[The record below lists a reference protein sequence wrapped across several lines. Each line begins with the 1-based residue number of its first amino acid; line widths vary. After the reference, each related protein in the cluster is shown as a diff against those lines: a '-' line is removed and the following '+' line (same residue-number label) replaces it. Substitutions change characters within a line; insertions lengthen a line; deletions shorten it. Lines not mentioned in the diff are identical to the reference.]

1 MQKESMS
8 RIRQKT
14 KKVKQSGGRV
24 LFRLIFGRTMIT
36 VLLLLLQILC
46 LIGIFRM
53 VGLSE
58 NLLTISNLLGMA
70 AIIYIINS
78 EENPAFK
85 LAWVL
90 PICLVPVFGI
100 GFYLFIILNPGN
112 RGLQKLL
119 NRRKDETKP
128 YLRTEYRV
136 VEKLKKESSGIR
148 NLGHYIQNQN
158 GFPTCDHT
166 NVTFFATGEEKY
178 ADLLKELERAEQFIF
193 LEYFI
198 INQGEVWDHVLE
210 ILERK
215 AKAGVEVRVMYD
227 GMCALVSLPYRYPQQ
242 LRERGIKAKM
252 FSPIKPLLSTRQN
265 NRDHRKIAVI
275 DGRVAYNGG
284 INLADEYMNIKKRFG
299 HWKDT
304 AVKLEGEAVRSFTV
318 MFLQMWY
325 MTEAGE
331 GEYEKY
337 LPHFE
342 APSASGYVIPYNDD
356 PINRLDIA
364 ESVYL
369 DMLYKAKKYVHIM
382 TPYLIID
389 NELITALTYAARRGV
404 DVKLILPH
412 IPDKKIIF
420 AIARTYYPQLLEAGV
435 KIYEYTPGFVHA
447 KEFVSDDKKAVVGS
461 INLDFRSLYEHF
473 ECATFIYENPVI
485 LDIEKDYQETLKKCQ
500 KVDMQFCVD
509 LPLWYRIGGHIF
521 RLFGPLV

>member
-166 NVTFFATGEEKY
+166 NVTFFATGEE
-178 ADLLKELERAEQFIF
+178 
-193 LEYFI
+193 
-198 INQGEVWDHVLE
+198 
-210 ILERK
+210 
-215 AKAGVEVRVMYD
+215 
-227 GMCALVSLPYRYPQQ
+227 
-242 LRERGIKAKM
+242 
-252 FSPIKPLLSTRQN
+252 
-265 NRDHRKIAVI
+265 
-275 DGRVAYNGG
+275 
-284 INLADEYMNIKKRFG
+284 
-299 HWKDT
+299 
-304 AVKLEGEAVRSFTV
+304 
-318 MFLQMWY
+318 
-325 MTEAGE
+325 
-331 GEYEKY
+331 
-337 LPHFE
+337 
-342 APSASGYVIPYNDD
+342 
-356 PINRLDIA
+356 
-364 ESVYL
+364 
-369 DMLYKAKKYVHIM
+369 
-382 TPYLIID
+382 
-389 NELITALTYAARRGV
+389 
-404 DVKLILPH
+404 
-412 IPDKKIIF
+412 
-420 AIARTYYPQLLEAGV
+420 
-435 KIYEYTPGFVHA
+435 
-447 KEFVSDDKKAVVGS
+447 
-461 INLDFRSLYEHF
+461 
-473 ECATFIYENPVI
+473 
-485 LDIEKDYQETLKKCQ
+485 
-500 KVDMQFCVD
+500 
-509 LPLWYRIGGHIF
+509 
-521 RLFGPLV
+521 

>member
-158 GFPTCDHT
+158 GFPTYDHT

-252 FSPIKPLLSTRQN
+252 FSPIKPLLSTHQN

-304 AVKLEGEAVRSFTV
+304 AVKLG
-318 MFLQMWY
+318 
-325 MTEAGE
+325 GE
-331 GEYEKY
+331 G
-337 LPHFE
+337 
-342 APSASGYVIPYNDD
+342 G
-356 PINRLDIA
+356 
-364 ESVYL
+364 
-369 DMLYKAKKYVHIM
+369 
-382 TPYLIID
+382 
-389 NELITALTYAARRGV
+389 RRFYGMV
-404 DVKLILPH
+404 
-412 IPDKKIIF
+412 F
-420 AIARTYYPQLLEAGV
+420 
-435 KIYEYTPGFVHA
+435 
-447 KEFVSDDKKAVVGS
+447 
-461 INLDFRSLYEHF
+461 
-473 ECATFIYENPVI
+473 
-485 LDIEKDYQETLKKCQ
+485 
-500 KVDMQFCVD
+500 
-509 LPLWYRIGGHIF
+509 
-521 RLFGPLV
+521 

>member
-215 AKAGVEVRVMYD
+215 AKAGVEVR
-227 GMCALVSLPYRYPQQ
+227 
-242 LRERGIKAKM
+242 REM
-252 FSPIKPLLSTRQN
+252 
-265 NRDHRKIAVI
+265 
-275 DGRVAYNGG
+275 
-284 INLADEYMNIKKRFG
+284 
-299 HWKDT
+299 
-304 AVKLEGEAVRSFTV
+304 RSF
-318 MFLQMWY
+318 Q
-325 MTEAGE
+325 
-331 GEYEKY
+331 
-337 LPHFE
+337 
-342 APSASGYVIPYNDD
+342 
-356 PINRLDIA
+356 
-364 ESVYL
+364 
-369 DMLYKAKKYVHIM
+369 
-382 TPYLIID
+382 
-389 NELITALTYAARRGV
+389 
-404 DVKLILPH
+404 
-412 IPDKKIIF
+412 
-420 AIARTYYPQLLEAGV
+420 
-435 KIYEYTPGFVHA
+435 
-447 KEFVSDDKKAVVGS
+447 
-461 INLDFRSLYEHF
+461 
-473 ECATFIYENPVI
+473 
-485 LDIEKDYQETLKKCQ
+485 
-500 KVDMQFCVD
+500 
-509 LPLWYRIGGHIF
+509 
-521 RLFGPLV
+521 